1 MLPIQNRINSRQKG
15 GQKASKEHRLEEK
28 ARRIKGKNSFQR

>member
-1 MLPIQNRINSRQKG
+1 MEPIRNPMNSRSKS
-15 GQKASKEHRLEEK
+15 GQKATKEHRLEEK